1 MTEKSVAD
9 PDVAGLIERLNGR
22 YTIPVNDGA
31 GLLNGKDTFSRTFT
45 VPSIQLE
52 AAAAL
57 QRQADQ
63 LAAAQEALGKPVAWV
78 VTASESIPYPHIE
91 RLVDI
96 GTIPAGTKLY
106 AIAAAQ
112 SGEQNG

>member
-31 GLLNGKDTFSRTFT
+31 GLLDGKDTFSRTFT

-57 QRQADQ
+57 QRQAEE
-63 LAAAQEALGKPVAWV
+63 LAEARKDAQRYRWLRVNPVQCSNWADNQTYGRSKDKPEIFDAAIDAAL
-78 VTASESIPYPHIE
+78 SE
-91 RLVDI
+91 
-96 GTIPAGTKLY
+96 
-106 AIAAAQ
+106 
-112 SGEQNG
+112 GEP